1 MSHLVHNKAARVFTV
16 MAAFFVANAL
26 IAECIG
32 VKIFE
37 LESTLGLAVH
47 KFNFL
52 GQEGLS
58 YALTCGVIL
67 WPLEF
72 VMTDI
77 VNEYYGP
84 RAVRRISL
92 IAIALIAYAFIMF
105 QLASA
110 TTAPSWWLSDKV
122 NAGVPN
128 MQNAFAA
135 IFNQS
140 SGIIVGSIIAFGVS
154 QILDAYIFQ
163 AIRKRTGEKW
173 LWLRAT
179 GSTIVSQFID
189 SFIVLFIAFSIFNDW
204 SYQKVL
210 AIGLVNFSYK
220 LVVALLLTPVIELV
234 HRALDNYFGK
244 DMADELKASA
254 SGVAK

>member
-1 MSHLVHNKAARVFTV
+1 MSLLVSNKAARVFTA

-37 LESTLGLAVH
+37 LESTLGGEVH
-47 KFNFL
+47 RFDFM
-52 GQEGLS
+52 GQKGMS

-84 RAVRRISL
+84 KAVRRISL
-92 IAIALIAYAFIMF
+92 IAIVLIAYAFLMF
-105 QLASA
+105 QLASSL
-110 TTAPSWWLSDKV
+110 TAPAWWITDKV
-122 NAGVPN
+122 EQGVPN
-128 MQNAFAA
+128 MQSAFSA

-140 SGIIVGSIIAFGVS
+140 SGIIVGSLVAFGVS
-154 QILDAYIFQ
+154 QLLDAYIFQ
-163 AIRKRTGEKW
+163 AIRKRTGEKY

-179 GSTIVSQFID
+179 GSTLVSQLVD
-189 SFIVLFIAFSIFNDW
+189 SFVVLFIAFKLFNNW
-204 SYQKVL
+204 TYQTVL
-210 AIGLVNFSYK
+210 AIGLVNYSYK
-220 LVVALLLTPVIELV
+220 LVVALALTPVIAFIHTL
-234 HRALDNYFGK
+234 LDKYFGK
-244 DMADELKASA
+244 QMADELKAHA
-254 SGVAK
+254 RGE

>member
-1 MSHLVHNKAARVFTV
+1 MQAFTHKSAKIFTI
-16 MAAFFVANAL
+16 MASFFVANAL

-37 LESTLGLAVH
+37 LETSLGLTKH
-47 KFNFL
+47 TFSFL
-52 GQEGLS
+52 GEQGLS

-67 WPLEF
+67 WPIEF

-84 RAVRRISL
+84 KAVRRISIIAVCL
-92 IAIALIAYAFIMF
+92 ITYAFLMF

-110 TTAPSWWLSDKV
+110 VTAPQWWIGSNTDK
-122 NAGVPN
+122 GVPN
-128 MQNAFAA
+128 MQSAFAA

-140 SGIIVGSIIAFGVS
+140 SGIIIGSLVAFGVS
-154 QILDAYIFQ
+154 QILDAYIFHK
-163 AIRKRTGEKW
+163 IRKRTGEGK

-179 GSTIVSQFID
+179 GSTLVSQFVD
-189 SFIVLFIAFSIFNDW
+189 SFIVLFIAFKIFNDW

-210 AIGLVNFSYK
+210 AIGLVNYSYK
-220 LVVALLLTPVIELV
+220 FMVALLLTPVVELV
-234 HRALDNYFGK
+234 HKWLDKYFGK
-244 DMADELKASA
+244 ELSDEMKRDA
-254 SGVAK
+254 SGG

>member
-1 MSHLVHNKAARVFTV
+1 MSTLVTNKAAKVFTV

-37 LESTLGLAVH
+37 LESCLGASVH
-47 KFNFL
+47 RFTFL
-52 GQEGLS
+52 GEEGLS

-92 IAIALIAYAFIMF
+92 IAILLISYAFAMF
-105 QLASA
+105 QLASSLE
-110 TTAPSWWLSDKV
+110 APAWWIADKV
-122 NAGVPN
+122 QQGVPN
-128 MQNAFAA
+128 MQSAFSA

-140 SGIIVGSIIAFGVS
+140 SGIIVGSLVAFGVS
-154 QILDAYIFQ
+154 QLLDAYVFQ
-163 AIRKRTGEKW
+163 AIRKRTGEKH

-179 GSTIVSQFID
+179 GSTLVSQFID
-189 SFIVLFIAFSIFNDW
+189 SFIVLFIAFKLFNDW

-210 AIGLVNFSYK
+210 AIGLVNYSYK
-220 LVVALLLTPVIELV
+220 VVVALLMTPVIGLV
-234 HRALDNYFGK
+234 HTLLDKYFGK
-244 DMADELKASA
+244 EMADELK
-254 SGVAK
+254 SGATL